1 MIIWHY
7 LHHSVVLIIILV
19 TNYINILVTNYIN
32 ILIAIVASIGTT
44 FQTFLTMTRSQHM
57 MRHLRLRRNLITT
70 NQKRRKFKMR
80 QMVRYIDKI
89 SSSKLSHFGAFLF
102 SKTFLKR
109 SIVYR
114 VFPLTPVISFFSL
127 SQFSSIFFPSL
138 LFSLHFSLPSLLSSS
153 LGRPTSQKRGESS

>member
-19 TNYINILVTNYIN
+19 TNYITIF
-32 ILIAIVASIGTT
+32 IAIVDSIGKT
-44 FQTFLTMTRSQHM
+44 FQTFMTRSPHR

-153 LGRPTSQKRGESS
+153 LGRPTSQKRGQSS